1 MRGAGRFALLIAALT
16 AAAGP
21 AIARP
26 GWATSG
32 PPLNQVNS
40 VVAPPDAGA
49 VVYAVGSQFEA
60 SQSALFASSDGGETW
75 DPLVEA
81 PRGDYYSE
89 IFVDPRDTRRLFAG
103 SQTSAGNTKIYRS
116 TDQGGDWSLILTI
129 STVCGPSFAPG
140 FGADALL
147 IACGTRLFR
156 TPDAG
161 LTWEEP
167 ATPFTETTKLTAG
180 PASAVYAYGAS
191 RIFRTSNEGATW
203 ADAGRAPAAC
213 PGILALRVDPA
224 NAVRYIAGAGLL
236 GAGGFQ
242 CGGVFTSENA
252 GESWTAGDL
261 SGVYV
266 TDVRLDPSDP
276 HGAYACASYIA
287 GILPK
292 GGVWRSSDDG
302 RTWRSL
308 RLPVAGALRLA
319 VSAGGRFV
327 HAATPLG
334 VYDLAIRKTR
344 LLAPR

>member
-1 MRGAGRFALLIAALT
+1 MRLLGRMALAIAAFLS
-16 AAAGP
+16 AAPFAV
-21 AIARP
+21 ARP
-26 GWATSG
+26 GWVTSG
-32 PPLNQVNS
+32 PPLPQSNS
-40 VVAPPDAGA
+40 VSAPPDADA
-49 VVYAVGSQFEA
+49 VVYAVGSQFDA
-60 SQSALFASSDGGETW
+60 TQSALFASSDAGQTW
-75 DPLVEA
+75 NPLVEA

-89 IFVDPRDTRRLFAG
+89 IFVDPRDSQRLFAG
-103 SQTSAGNTKIYRS
+103 AQTAAGNTKIYRS
-116 TDQGGDWSLILTI
+116 TDRGGNWSLILTI

-140 FGADALL
+140 LTADALL

-180 PASAVYAYGAS
+180 PASAVFAYGAS
-191 RIFRTSNEGATW
+191 RVFRTSNEGTTW
-203 ADAGRAPAAC
+203 AVAGLAPAAC
-213 PGILALRVDPA
+213 PGILTLRVDPS
-224 NAVRYIAGAGLL
+224 NAVRYVAGAGVL

-242 CGGVFTSENA
+242 CGGVFTTENA
-252 GESWTAGDL
+252 GGSWTASDL

-302 RTWRSL
+302 RTWHNL
-308 RLPVAGALRLA
+308 HLPVAGALRVA
-319 VSAGGRFV
+319 VSAGGRV
-327 HAATPLG
+327 YAATPLG
-334 VYDLAIRKTR
+334 VYELAIRKTR
-344 LLAPR
+344 VVGPR